1 MLICYQNDFSIDFIY
16 IFVLKQSISSMAY
29 NPRNKHRHY
38 RYIVDVYSQ
47 LKQEDIT
54 DSFIIRVEFPKRGI
68 FISYRTWMNIK
79 GKKPSELN
87 NDNQLALF

>member
-1 MLICYQNDFSIDFIY
+1 
-16 IFVLKQSISSMAY
+16 MAY
-29 NPRNKHRHY
+29 NARNKHRHY

-54 DSFIIRVEFPKRGI
+54 DTFIIRVEFPKRGI

-87 NDNQLALF
+87 IDNQLALFQ